1 MTFKM
6 SNEPQTIKVYNLRSD
21 TNEFIGAGDAYIP
34 PHTGL
39 PANCTDITPPDIPA
53 SHIAVFD
60 AETETWSLH
69 EDHRGETVYDTQTG
83 NQVYISEA
91 GPLPEN
97 TTTQAP
103 ASPVDKF
110 ENGKW
115 VADLNTA
122 LTQKHAEI
130 NDWRNIQENM
140 NYVFRFNNH
149 NWDYGKTTQ
158 ERLSLSVQ
166 MAKANKLPAGFIWTD
181 ADNNDVPMSAGELL
195 NLSDAIDQ
203 AMFTMGLQIHLRQ
216 REMKEEVDKLTDAQA
231 VLDYVVGWPA
241 SPTPEATSD
250 SH

>member
-1 MTFKM
+1 MAFKM
-6 SNEPQTIKVYNLRSD
+6 SDTPQTIKIYNLRSD
-21 TNEFIGAGDAYIP
+21 TNEFIGAGDAYIA

-39 PANCTDITPPDIPA
+39 PANCTDIAPPNIPA

-83 NQVYISEA
+83 NQVYISES

-110 ENGKW
+110 ENGQW
-115 VADLNTA
+115 VADLATA
-122 LTQKHAEI
+122 LSQKHAEI
-130 NDWRNIQENM
+130 NDWRNQQENA
-140 NYVFRFNNH
+140 NYVLQFNDR

-181 ADNNDVPMSAGELL
+181 ADNNDVPMTAGELL

-216 REMKEEVDKLTDAQA
+216 REMKEEIEKLTDAQA
-231 VLDYVVGWPA
+231 VLDYVVGWP
-241 SPTPEATSD
+241 T
-250 SH
+250 

>member
-1 MTFKM
+1 MAFKM
-6 SNEPQTIKVYNLRSD
+6 SNEPQTIKIFNLRSD

-39 PANCTDITPPDIPA
+39 PANCTDIAPPDIPA

-60 AETETWSLH
+60 AETETWSLR
-69 EDHRGETVYDTQTG
+69 EDHRGETVYDTITG

-103 ASPVDKF
+103 ASSVDKF

-130 NDWRNIQENM
+130 NDWRNIQENG
-140 NYVFRFNNH
+140 NYPFTLNGHR
-149 NWDYGKTTQ
+149 WDCSKASQ
-158 ERLSLSVQ
+158 DRLSPVTAV
-166 MAKANKLPAGFIWTD
+166 AKQGMLPPGFFWTD
-181 ADNNDVPMSAGELL
+181 ADNIDVPMTTDELINLEAVMQQNMVTAG
-195 NLSDAIDQ
+195 
-203 AMFTMGLQIHLRQ
+203 FKIHERQ
-216 REMKEEVDKLTDAQA
+216 RQMKEEVNRLTDAQA
-231 VLDYVVGWPA
+231 VLDYVVGWPKIP
-241 SPTPEATSD
+241 S
-250 SH
+250 

>member
-1 MTFKM
+1 MAFKM
-6 SNEPQTIKVYNLRSD
+6 SDTPQTVKIYNLRSD

-39 PANCTDITPPDIPA
+39 PANCTDIAPPDIPA

-216 REMKEEVDKLTDAQA
+216 REMKEEIEKLTDAQA
-231 VLDYVVGWPA
+231 VLDYVVGWP
-241 SPTPEATSD
+241 T
-250 SH
+250 

>member
-1 MTFKM
+1 MAFKM
-6 SNEPQTIKVYNLRSD
+6 SEETRTVRVYNLRAD
-21 TNEFIGAGDAYIP
+21 TNEFIGASDAWIA

-39 PANCTDITPPDIPA
+39 PSNCTDIAPPDIPA

-60 AETETWSLH
+60 HETETWRLN

-83 NQVYISEA
+83 NPIYISDP

-103 ASPVDKF
+103 TSSVDKF
-110 ENGKW
+110 ENGQW

-122 LTQKHAEI
+122 RIQKHADI
-130 NDWRNIQENM
+130 NNWRNTQENA
-140 NYVFRFNNH
+140 NYVFQFNNR
-149 NWDYGKTTQ
+149 NWDYGKATQ

-166 MAKANKLPAGFIWTD
+166 MAKSNKLPEGFIWTD

-203 AMFTMGLQIHLRQ
+203 AVFTTGLKIHMRQ
-216 REMKEEVDKLTDAQA
+216 REMKEDIDKLTDAQA
-231 VLDYVVGWPA
+231 VLDYVVGWP
-241 SPTPEATSD
+241 ESD
-250 SH
+250 VIEPKAE

>member
-1 MTFKM
+1 MAFKM
-6 SNEPQTIKVYNLRSD
+6 SEQAQTIKIYNLRSD

-39 PANCTDITPPDIPA
+39 PAGCTDVAPPDIPA

-60 AETETWSLH
+60 TETQTWGLF
-69 EDHRGETVYDTQTG
+69 EDHRGATVYDTTTG
-83 NQVYISEA
+83 NQVYISEP

-103 ASPVDKF
+103 ASSVDKF
-110 ENGKW
+110 ENGQW

-122 LTQKHAEI
+122 LIQKHAEI
-130 NDWRNIQENM
+130 NAWRNSQENA
-140 NYVFRFNNH
+140 NYVFQFNNH
-149 NWDYGKTTQ
+149 KWDYGKATQ

-166 MAKANKLPAGFIWTD
+166 MAKQNKLPAGFIWTD

-203 AMFTMGLQIHLRQ
+203 AMFTTGLQIHLRQ
-216 REMKEEVDKLTDAQA
+216 RQMKEEIDKLTDAQA
-231 VLDYVVGWPA
+231 VLDYVVGWPPA
-241 SPTPEATSD
+241 STAD
-250 SH
+250 AGK

>member
-1 MTFKM
+1 MAFKM
-6 SNEPQTIKVYNLRSD
+6 SEQAQTIKIYNLRSD

-34 PHTGL
+34 SYTGL
-39 PANCTDITPPDIPA
+39 PANCTDIAPPEIPA
-53 SHIAVFD
+53 SHIAIFD
-60 AETETWSLH
+60 SETQTWSLH
-69 EDHRGETVYDTQTG
+69 EDHRGETVYDTTTG
-83 NQVYISEA
+83 NQVYISEP

-231 VLDYVVGWPA
+231 VLDYVVGWPDKR
-241 SPTPEATSD
+241 S
-250 SH
+250 

>member
-1 MTFKM
+1 MAFQM
-6 SNEPQTIKVYNLRSD
+6 SDKAQTIKVYNLRSD

-39 PANCTDITPPDIPA
+39 PANCTDIAPPDIPA
-53 SHIAVFD
+53 SHTAVFD
-60 AETETWSLH
+60 SEKQTWSLF
-69 EDHRGETVYDTQTG
+69 EDHRGETVYDTTTG
-83 NQVYISEA
+83 NPIYISEP

-103 ASPVDKF
+103 ASPIDKF
-110 ENGKW
+110 ENGQW

-122 LTQKHAEI
+122 RIQKHADI
-130 NDWRNIQENM
+130 NNWRNTQENA
-140 NYVFRFNNH
+140 NYVFQFNNH

-166 MAKANKLPAGFIWTD
+166 MAKSNKLPVGFIWTD

-203 AMFTMGLQIHLRQ
+203 AMFTTGLQIHLRQ
-216 REMKEEVDKLTDAQA
+216 RQMKEEIDKLTDAQA

-241 SPTPEATSD
+241 KPEDASD

>member
-6 SNEPQTIKVYNLRSD
+6 SNEARTIKIYNLRAD
-21 TNEFIGAGDAYIP
+21 TNEFIGAGDAWIP

-39 PANCTDITPPDIPA
+39 PANCTDIAPPDIPA

-60 AETETWSLH
+60 AGTETWSLH

-140 NYVFRFNNH
+140 NYVFRFNDR

-181 ADNNDVPMSAGELL
+181 ADNNDVPMTAGELL